1 MSTIPRVLLEHS
13 VTNTESNTHVLNSLP
28 IAGSFLSNLLER
40 NPSQSQWPTDM
51 VPMRTIHHE
60 CQAAIHQI
68 TAHIQTRDQLDE
80 LPCQVDDIACVSHDN
95 FLEAM
100 TTNFIFS
107 QNQHDMASAGQLKG
121 PPVIS

>member
-1 MSTIPRVLLEHS
+1 
-13 VTNTESNTHVLNSLP
+13 
-28 IAGSFLSNLLER
+28 
-40 NPSQSQWPTDM
+40 M
-51 VPMRTIHHE
+51 VPMHTIHHE

-68 TAHIQTRDQLDE
+68 TTHIQTHDQLDE
-80 LPCQVDDIACVSHDN
+80 LLCQVDDIACVSHNN

-100 TTNFIFS
+100 TTNLIFS